1 MPHTYLSK
9 VFGCGMCSAPN
20 SISVV
25 EPGSVLCTSH
35 IFSSGSPTESFRT
48 ILDESDSCL
57 PDQPTRKVSS
67 PYLGSERTKDLH
79 LSTIVMFC
87 PTEEESLHFVR
98 CGDSGMTQTSPCR
111 AKEVTETGD
120 PTDKGFDSAG
130 STQTGMF
137 VDRGHL
143 LSFLDD
149 PSHMIAS
156 LHQVGG
162 CRNISISG
170 PRDLSVPRV
179 TDSGKAVENRSTI
192 PDVTSTYLFCRP
204 QDQTV
209 RDTLHSTSGDR
220 DMHRESFAHLL
231 RGTGQGTSA
240 IMRPNAPVNF
250 SRQIGSSASNL
261 VDPSGSLLVDANP
274 AYTSTTHEIRWTQFE
289 QETMASDKNVGS
301 LLPMPIKT
309 GLLERKSGESSIPRT
324 TPPANTEQ
332 LCPTITSRGQGE
344 HTLPTNANK
353 VKGESDPDSGS
364 VLYDHSLPVQTIE
377 GQNVTPSWNEL
388 SLLMNPSDP
397 ITHYL
402 PLPSP
407 FSSTSTPEC
416 DKEGHTSLLVQHSFT
431 RHTSICP
438 FTCTYTTDP
447 NEAYPNKRFCSQC
460 HALSSTQR
468 LAKGKFTQTKM
479 NHEQYGLK
487 QSHLDQFDPHG
498 NDSVFGPI
506 LNSIAL
512 VPPIGSYPPAV
523 IARLSPEHSHSDILK
538 KAPVKLPVKR
548 DEPYQSN
555 LGVQPSGENVPVS
568 PGVRMPPKSLIKFES
583 TRKSQDDSLVCFS
596 RVDKTGKK
604 PKELYQVDLNSTQ
617 AVATHPNISAELEN
631 NEDYLGTFRCIY
643 VEVVMRRD
651 LEGVAHPDY
660 LAQTEARTVHMMLLR
675 KLKNAVATHIL
686 DCMSKRTDSENI
698 ASESSEMPPRMSAL
712 GDRGSTESS
721 GITSQCCENNEFRKE
736 PIESGITIWPNHFSA
751 RERTTGLKSFLVRV
765 GKMYKYLPT
774 STLGRKYS
782 GSGGVYVFTS
792 GLQHTKLP
800 KPWWDHVRSVGKPSD
815 HRSAGAWKIPS
826 LDLIVGGLINYGH
839 HLQILVSSNDGRL
852 GVVCCHAD
860 ALVTEL
866 IGKGTRYVV
875 NRKRRA
881 VESNP
886 LGVSASGDSLRMFI
900 KSPLL
905 ARLLASNGMDLAL
918 AIGLEDLGLGV
929 SAIRKESLVTHTSK
943 WDTIVVYTKSASGVL
958 DHGLTKLL
966 TIGIQ
971 RLRAV
976 SLDLAQSATKLRRQ
990 VMPVE
995 SVNYLHRKLHES
1007 GSKLLIGTRSF
1018 WQNLELHKELQSV
1031 STAYHGTL
1039 GHCIRGNA
1047 YCPAEIHPRAP
1058 DPDAYEVFRTLFDP
1072 ILSHFASVLNA
1083 TYQPDSCYQLPKEGN
1098 TKVNI
1103 PNILRYRV
1111 RFVRNIAGFPFSP
1124 IMTVN
1129 EYETVE
1135 RMCKEALLAWKEEGS
1150 GNWYRLQDIEDQDPK
1165 LYHHLQR
1172 RHLLMPNQT
1181 AIRKACGNY
1190 RFWPRGRSVYIAP
1203 SKHPA
1208 CDLVVQINHEDHLR
1222 VICVDW
1228 SGKHPYLAYSR
1239 ATRLISWLDR
1249 RLNFSKSPKWGYLS
1263 PLVSNVG
1270 TGMQLSAWLKIP
1282 RLEKNVAL
1290 VERVCTRYR
1299 LRFVSTCPHGIS
1311 SLYQIF
1317 DVAPISSLGR
1327 SESHIAIGFIQSL
1340 RRICKAYGKH
1350 SRECQ
1355 QLNVV

>member
-1 MPHTYLSK
+1 
-9 VFGCGMCSAPN
+9 
-20 SISVV
+20 
-25 EPGSVLCTSH
+25 
-35 IFSSGSPTESFRT
+35 
-48 ILDESDSCL
+48 
-57 PDQPTRKVSS
+57 
-67 PYLGSERTKDLH
+67 
-79 LSTIVMFC
+79 MFC
-87 PTEEESLHFVR
+87 PTEEELLNFVQ
-98 CGDSGMTQTSPCR
+98 CGDFGMTQTSPCR

-120 PTDKGFDSAG
+120 PTDKGFDSGG

-137 VDRGHL
+137 VNRGHL
-143 LSFLDD
+143 LSFFDD

-156 LHQVGG
+156 LHQVGSF
-162 CRNISISG
+162 RNSSISG

-179 TDSGKAVENRSTI
+179 TDSGKAAENRSTI
-192 PDVTSTYLFCRP
+192 PDVTSTYLFYGP

-209 RDTLHSTSGDR
+209 REVLHSTSGDR
-220 DMHRESFAHLL
+220 DMHRESFAHIT
-231 RGTGQGTSA
+231 RGTGPGPSDS
-240 IMRPNAPVNF
+240 MRPNAPVDF

-261 VDPSGSLLVDANP
+261 VDPSGSFLVDANP

-289 QETMASDKNVGS
+289 QETMASDKNVAS

-309 GLLERKSGESSIPRT
+309 GLLERKSGDSSIPRT

-344 HTLPTNANK
+344 HTLSIKANK
-353 VKGESDPDSGS
+353 VKGESCSDGGS
-364 VLYDHSLPVQTIE
+364 IPYDHSLPVQTIE
-377 GQNVTPSWNEL
+377 GQTTNPSWNDL

-402 PLPSP
+402 TIPSP
-407 FSSTSTPEC
+407 FSSTSTFEC
-416 DKEGHTSLLVQHSFT
+416 DREGHTSLLVQHSFT

-438 FTCTYTTDP
+438 FTCTYPTGSND
-447 NEAYPNKRFCSQC
+447 AYPNKHFCSQC

-468 LAKGKFTQTKM
+468 LEKGKFTQAKV
-479 NHEQYGLK
+479 NHEQCGLE
-487 QSHLDQFDPHG
+487 QSHLDQFDPLG
-498 NDSVFGPI
+498 NDRVFGPI
-506 LNSIAL
+506 LNCIIL

-523 IARLSPEHSHSDILK
+523 IVRLSPEHFHNNILK
-538 KAPVKLPVKR
+538 KTLVKLPVKR
-548 DEPYQSN
+548 DEPHQSN
-555 LGVQPSGENVPVS
+555 PGIQPSGENVPIA
-568 PGVRMPPKSLIKFES
+568 PGERMPPKSLINLES
-583 TRKSQDDSLVCFS
+583 TKKSQDDSLVCFS

-617 AVATHPNISAELEN
+617 AIATHPHSSAELEN
-631 NEDYLGTFRCIY
+631 NEDHLRSFRCIY

-686 DCMSKRTDSENI
+686 DCMSKRTDSECT
-698 ASESSEMPPRMSAL
+698 ASESSDPPPGMSEL

-721 GITSQCCENNEFRKE
+721 GVTSQCCENNEFRKE
-736 PIESGITIWPNHFSA
+736 PPESGITIWPNHFSA
-751 RERTTGLKSFLVRV
+751 QKRTTGLKSFLVRV

-774 STLGRKYS
+774 PTVGRKYS

-800 KPWWDHVRSVGKPSD
+800 KPWWDHVRSVEKPSD
-815 HRSAGAWKIPS
+815 HRSAGAWKVHS
-826 LDLIVGGLINYGH
+826 LGLIVGGLVNYGH

-852 GVVCCHAD
+852 GVVFCHAD

-866 IGKGTRYVV
+866 IGKGTRYIV
-875 NRKRRA
+875 NRKPKA
-881 VESNP
+881 VEANP
-886 LGVSASGDSLRMFI
+886 LGVSASGDSIRMFI

-929 SAIRKESLVTHTSK
+929 SAIPKESLVTHAST

-958 DHGLTKLL
+958 DHGMTKLL
-966 TIGIQ
+966 TMGIQ
-971 RLRAV
+971 RLHAV
-976 SLDLAQSATKLRRQ
+976 GLDLAQSATKLRRQ

-995 SVNYLHRKLHES
+995 SMNYLYRKLHES
-1007 GSKLLIGTRSF
+1007 GSRLLMGTGSF
-1018 WQNLELHKELQSV
+1018 WRNLALHKELQSV
-1031 STAYHGTL
+1031 STMYHGTL

-1083 TYQPDSCYQLPKEGN
+1083 TCQPDSYYQLAKESN

-1103 PNILRYRV
+1103 PNVLRYRV

-1124 IMTVN
+1124 LMTVN

-1150 GNWYRLQDIEDQDPK
+1150 GNWYRLQDIEGQNPK
-1165 LYHHLQR
+1165 LYQHLQR

-1190 RFWPRGRSVYIAP
+1190 RFWPQGRSVYIAP
-1203 SKHPA
+1203 SKHPD
-1208 CDLVVQINHEDHLR
+1208 CDLVAQINHEDHLR

-1249 RLNFSKSPKWGYLS
+1249 RLNFSRSPKWGYLS
-1263 PLVSNVG
+1263 PLVNNVG
-1270 TGMQLSAWLKIP
+1270 TGMCLSAWLKMP
-1282 RLEKNVAL
+1282 RLENNVAL

-1299 LRFVSTCPHGIS
+1299 LRFGSTCPHGIS

-1327 SESHIAIGFIQSL
+1327 SESQIAIGFIQSL
-1340 RRICKAYGKH
+1340 RRICKAYGTH

-1355 QLNVV
+1355 

>member
-1 MPHTYLSK
+1 
-9 VFGCGMCSAPN
+9 
-20 SISVV
+20 
-25 EPGSVLCTSH
+25 
-35 IFSSGSPTESFRT
+35 
-48 ILDESDSCL
+48 
-57 PDQPTRKVSS
+57 
-67 PYLGSERTKDLH
+67 
-79 LSTIVMFC
+79 MFC
-87 PTEEESLHFVR
+87 PTEEELVNFVQ
-98 CGDSGMTQTSPCR
+98 CGDFGMTQTSPCR

-120 PTDKGFDSAG
+120 PTDKGFDSVG

-149 PSHMIAS
+149 PSHVIAS

-162 CRNISISG
+162 YRNIPISG
-170 PRDLSVPRV
+170 PRDLSVPRM

-192 PDVTSTYLFCRP
+192 PDVTSTYLFYGP

-209 RDTLHSTSGDR
+209 RETLHFTSGDR
-220 DMHRESFAHLL
+220 DMHRESFGHIT
-231 RGTGQGTSA
+231 RVTGHGASD
-240 IMRPNAPVNF
+240 IMRPNAPVDF
-250 SRQIGSSASNL
+250 SRKIGSSASSL
-261 VDPSGSLLVDANP
+261 VEPSGSSLVDANP
-274 AYTSTTHEIRWTQFE
+274 AYSSTTHEIRWTQFE
-289 QETMASDKNVGS
+289 QETMASDRNIRS

-309 GLLERKSGESSIPRT
+309 GLRERKSGECSIPRT
-324 TPPANTEQ
+324 TPSANTEQ
-332 LCPTITSRGQGE
+332 LCPTITSRAQGE
-344 HTLPTNANK
+344 HTLPTKANK
-353 VKGESDPDSGS
+353 VKGESCSDGGS
-364 VLYDHSLPVQTIE
+364 MLYDHSLPVQTIE
-377 GQNVTPSWNEL
+377 GRTINPSWNEL
-388 SLLMNPSDP
+388 SLLMNPSDT

-402 PLPSP
+402 TIPSP
-407 FSSTSTPEC
+407 FSSNSTFEC

-447 NEAYPNKRFCSQC
+447 NEAYPNRHFCSQC

-468 LAKGKFTQTKM
+468 LEKGKFTQTKM
-479 NHEQYGLK
+479 NHERCGLK
-487 QSHLDQFDPHG
+487 QSHLDQFDPNG
-498 NDSVFGPI
+498 NDGVFGPF
-506 LNSIAL
+506 LNCVIL

-523 IARLSPEHSHSDILK
+523 IVRWSPEHFHSDILK
-538 KAPVKLPVKR
+538 RAPAKLPVRR
-548 DEPYQSN
+548 DRPYQSD
-555 LGVQPSGENVPVS
+555 LRVQPSGENVPIA
-568 PGVRMPPKSLIKFES
+568 PGVRMPSKSLIKSES

-596 RVDKTGKK
+596 RVDKIGKK
-604 PKELYQVDLNSTQ
+604 PKELYQMDVNSTQ
-617 AVATHPNISAELEN
+617 AIATHPNTSTELEN
-631 NEDYLGTFRCIY
+631 NEGYLRTFRCIY

-651 LEGVAHPDY
+651 LEGVARPDY
-660 LAQTEARTVHMMLLR
+660 LAQIEARTVHMMLLR

-686 DCMSKRTDSENI
+686 GCMSKRTDSEYT
-698 ASESSEMPPRMSAL
+698 ASESSELPPGMSEL

-721 GITSQCCENNEFRKE
+721 GIISQCCENNVFRKE
-736 PIESGITIWPNHFSA
+736 PPEPGITVWPNNFSV
-751 RERTTGLKSFLVRV
+751 RQRTTGLKSFLVRV

-774 STLGRKYS
+774 STVSRKYS
-782 GSGGVYVFTS
+782 GSSGVYVFTS

-800 KPWWDHVRSVGKPSD
+800 KPWWDHVRSVESPSD
-815 HRSAGAWKIPS
+815 HRSAGAWKIHP
-826 LDLIVGGLINYGH
+826 LDLTVGGLINYEH

-866 IGKGTRYVV
+866 IGKGTRYVI
-875 NRKRRA
+875 NRKSTA

-886 LGVSASGDSLRMFI
+886 SGVSASGDSIRMFI

-905 ARLLASNGMDLAL
+905 ARLLASNGMDLAM
-918 AIGLEDLGLGV
+918 AVGLEDLGLGV
-929 SAIRKESLVTHTSK
+929 SVIPKESLVTHAFK
-943 WDTIVVYTKSASGVL
+943 WDTIVVYTKSAGGVL
-958 DHGLTKLL
+958 DHGIIKLL
-966 TIGIQ
+966 TMGIQ
-971 RLRAV
+971 RLRAI

-995 SVNYLHRKLHES
+995 SVNYLYRKLHENS
-1007 GSKLLIGTRSF
+1007 SKLLIGTGSF
-1018 WQNLELHKELQSV
+1018 WPYFELHKELQSV
-1031 STAYHGTL
+1031 STTYHGTL

-1047 YCPAEIHPRAP
+1047 YCSAEIHPRAP
-1058 DPDAYEVFRTLFDP
+1058 DPDAFEVFRTLFDP

-1083 TYQPDSCYQLPKEGN
+1083 TCQPDSYYHVPKELN

-1103 PNILRYRV
+1103 PNVLRYRV

-1135 RMCKEALLAWKEEGS
+1135 RICKEALLAWKEEGS
-1150 GNWYRLQDIEDQDPK
+1150 GNWYRLQDIEDQNPK

-1172 RHLLMPNQT
+1172 RHLLTPNQT

-1190 RFWPRGRSVYIAP
+1190 RFWPQGRSVYIAP

-1239 ATRLISWLDR
+1239 ATRLIAWLDG
-1249 RLNFSKSPKWGYLS
+1249 RLNFSRSPKWGYLS

-1270 TGMQLSAWLKIP
+1270 TGMQLSAWLKLP
-1282 RLEKNVAL
+1282 RLEKNIAL

-1299 LRFVSTCPHGIS
+1299 LRFGSTCPHGIS
-1311 SLYQIF
+1311 SMNQIF

-1327 SESHIAIGFIQSL
+1327 SESQIATGFIQSL
-1340 RRICKAYGKH
+1340 RRICKVYGKH
-1350 SRECQ
+1350 S
-1355 QLNVV
+1355 